1 MEHFLLQVSHSTS
14 TTCTSTTAKN
24 SVCPAGLILL
34 MHSMEKNL
42 RELRGSVR
50 CDNYSQDR
58 LASLEGLHHV
68 SIVYH
73 TIRKDVRLHPLHT
86 RLYRENCCPIHW
98 TKILPSVTW
107 RHNSL
112 SVPLHNFWEFKFLPS
127 KGLAHFV
134 CWSGQHDCWNI
145 GSNSN
150 EQHFHCS
157 LNFVS
162 PK

>member
-34 MHSMEKNL
+34 MDSMEKNL

-86 RLYRENCCPIHW
+86 RLYRENCCPIH
-98 TKILPSVTW
+98 
-107 RHNSL
+107 
-112 SVPLHNFWEFKFLPS
+112 
-127 KGLAHFV
+127 
-134 CWSGQHDCWNI
+134 
-145 GSNSN
+145 
-150 EQHFHCS
+150 
-157 LNFVS
+157 
-162 PK
+162 